1 MAKHIVCNRFNIR
14 HTNLHASSLRNMA
27 GIYIHIP
34 FCKQA
39 CHYCNFHFSTG
50 TGNRDAMIN
59 AIVKEIELRK
69 HTSIAPIETIY
80 FGGGTPSILDA
91 ASIDAMIQAVYKH
104 YRVISHPEIT
114 LEANPD
120 DITKAKAG
128 DWKSMG
134 INRFSIGI
142 QSFSNRHLQWMNRAH
157 NGLQSL
163 ACIETIRLAGFENFS
178 IDLIYGTPG
187 QSLDDWEKDLEQA
200 IGLQIPHLSCY
211 ALTVEQETPLFH
223 LIKKG
228 AKENTSSDLQAAS
241 FQLLVSKAT
250 SNGYRHYEISNF
262 ALPGMESKHNSSYW
276 NGKPYLGFGPSA
288 HSFHDRT
295 RSWNISNNAAY
306 IQSIENNQRSYESE
320 VLSDKDLFN
329 EYIMTHLRL
338 DEGIS
343 SNWIKVNAGIDQL
356 QNTERMLLRHE
367 ATNHVVKTAE
377 GWKLTAQGKFLA
389 DGIAADLFQI

>member
-1 MAKHIVCNRFNIR
+1 MAKHIVCIRFNIR

-50 TGNRDAMIN
+50 TGNRDAMTN
-59 AIVKEIELRK
+59 AIVKEIEIRK
-69 HTSIAPIETIY
+69 HTLRSPIETIY

-91 ASIDAMIQAVYKH
+91 ASIDAMIQTIYRH
-104 YRVISHPEIT
+104 YNISSHTEIT

-120 DITKAKAG
+120 DITKTKAG

-142 QSFSNRHLQWMNRAH
+142 QSFSNQHLQWMNRAH
-157 NGLQSL
+157 NALQSL
-163 ACIETIRLAGFENFS
+163 ACIETIRHTGFENFS

-187 QSLDDWEKDLEQA
+187 QSMDDWDKDLEQA
-200 IGLQIPHLSCY
+200 IDLEIPHLSCY

-228 AKENTSSDLQAAS
+228 EKENTNSDLQAEE
-241 FQLLVSKAT
+241 FQLLVSKTRSA
-250 SNGYRHYEISNF
+250 GYRHYEISNF

-276 NGKPYLGFGPSA
+276 SGKPYLGFGPSA
-288 HSFHDRT
+288 HSFHDLT
-295 RSWNISNNAAY
+295 RSWNISNNIEY
-306 IQSIENNQRSYESE
+306 IRSIEKNERSFESE
-320 VLSDKDLFN
+320 QLSENDMFN

-338 DEGIS
+338 DEGVS
-343 SNWIKVNAGIDQL
+343 SNWIKENLGNDQL
-356 QNTERMLLRHE
+356 EKIESKLLRHIE
-367 ATNHVVKTAE
+367 SGNVINTPE
-377 GWKLTAQGKFLA
+377 GWKLTDQGKFLA
-389 DGIAADLFQI
+389 DGIAADLFQV